1 MNMKALVVPGLV
13 VVAMTIGLAGHARE
27 VGGVNVPESMNAG
40 GHKIVLNG
48 AGVREKFFIDIY
60 AVGLYLK
67 GKKSSAKQILNAD
80 EPMAIRM
87 HIVSGLVTP
96 EKMANNVNESFK
108 RSTGGNIAPV
118 KDRKDKMISVFKKG
132 IKKGDVY
139 DLVYVPGTGVK
150 VSKNGKI
157 KQTIPG
163 LDFKKALFGIWI
175 GSPPLSK
182 DLKKALLG
190 K

>member
-1 MNMKALVVPGLV
+1 MNRKQFIVFYLVLIT
-13 VVAMTIGLAGHARE
+13 MTIGLAGHTRE
-27 VGGVNVPESMNAG
+27 VGGVSIPESMNAG
-40 GHKIVLNG
+40 GQKMILNG

-67 GKKSSAKQILNAD
+67 NKKGNAKQILNAD

-96 EKMANNVNESFK
+96 KKMANNVNESFK
-108 RSTGGNIAPV
+108 RSTGGNIAPI
-118 KDRKDKMISVFKKG
+118 KDRKDKMISVFRNG

-139 DLVYVPGTGVK
+139 DLIYIPGTGVK
-150 VSKNGKI
+150 VSKNGKV

-175 GSPPLSK
+175 ASPPLSK

>member
-1 MNMKALVVPGLV
+1 MTKKQLVVLYLV
-13 VVAMTIGLAGHARE
+13 LITMTIGLAGHARE
-27 VGGVNVPESMNAG
+27 VGGINIPESMKAG
-40 GHKIVLNG
+40 GQKLVLNG
-48 AGVREKFFIDIY
+48 AGVREKFFIDVY

-67 GKKSSAKQILNAD
+67 GKKNNANQILGAD

-96 EKMANNVNESFK
+96 DKMAKNVNESFK
-108 RSTGGNIAPV
+108 RSTGGNIAPI
-118 KDRKDKMISVFKKG
+118 KDRKDKMISVFRSG
-132 IKKGDVY
+132 IKEGDIY
-139 DLVYVPGTGVK
+139 DLVYIPGTGVK
-150 VSKNGKI
+150 ISKNGKV

-175 GSPPLSK
+175 ASPPLSK